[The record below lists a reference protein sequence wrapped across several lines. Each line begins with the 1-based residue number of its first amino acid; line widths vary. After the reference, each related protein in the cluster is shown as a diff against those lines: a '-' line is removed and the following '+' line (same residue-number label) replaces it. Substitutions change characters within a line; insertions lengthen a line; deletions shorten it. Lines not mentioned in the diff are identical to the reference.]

1 MTHVPPALLH
11 DHLPLMSTSSLPFLY
26 FHTPFSVRIRFSLKL
41 NALKESSSFLLE
53 AQQGFFNRLV
63 PSGTTFLVHVSV
75 AREMGKSKREDY

>member
-53 AQQGFFNRLV
+53 AQQGFFNRLQA
-63 PSGTTFLVHVSV
+63 SGTSQHPSPPSQAVLSIC
-75 AREMGKSKREDY
+75 MKP